1 MATQILAVGMGAG
14 TSSNVTVTAGTPVT
28 VGLFQAASA
37 TPLPFFTELVVC
49 DLQDSG
55 GNWVQQSPALDSST
69 PSIVLIG
76 PGVYRFR
83 RPADISVA
91 VGVMTG

>member
-1 MATQILAVGMGAG
+1 MATQILAVGTGAG
-14 TSSNVTVTAGTPVT
+14 TSSNVTVTPGAPVT
-28 VGLFQAASA
+28 VGLFTSASG
-37 TPLPFFTELVVC
+37 PIPYFDDPIQC

-55 GNWVQQSPALDSST
+55 GNWVQQSPALDSIT

-83 RPADISVA
+83 RLSTVTAS

>member
-1 MATQILAVGMGAG
+1 MATQILAVGTGAG

-37 TPLPFFTELVVC
+37 VPLPFFTELVVC
-49 DLQDSG
+49 DLQDPG
-55 GNWVQQSPALDSST
+55 GNWVQQSVALNAVTPAV
-69 PSIVLIG
+69 VLIG

-83 RPADISVA
+83 RPDVPVS